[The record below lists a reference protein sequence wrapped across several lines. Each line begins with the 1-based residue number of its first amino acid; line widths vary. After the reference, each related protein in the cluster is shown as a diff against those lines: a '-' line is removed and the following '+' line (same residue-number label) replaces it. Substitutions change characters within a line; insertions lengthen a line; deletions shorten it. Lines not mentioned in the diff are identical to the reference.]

1 MLKHFPFSK
10 TFDLKMGTTTL
21 PADAPFIE
29 VDEKYLPEVELKR
42 KLLSEDHG
50 YYYQSLGGDE
60 QAQWEVLDLVL
71 HQLGSHYPEAFS
83 LEKHD
88 HFWSFRNQKL
98 NEEYDFIW
106 GDSGSLPQGPLDW
119 VGRQVQEDLLI
130 LNEKGELISGQ
141 LCFPS
146 GWSLGEKLG
155 KHFMSIHEPLP
166 DRLTPMIEAAGKLME
181 RIPQGRSIQRTNWGF
196 RISDELDMST
206 RHGARYREMLKPT
219 ETWSEKDVADN
230 VFVRIEYQ
238 TLHRLPS
245 GMVLFTIHT
254 HLSPIAEEVKDP
266 ARAGRMFEF
275 LATVPLDVRNYKL
288 ITPYHAKLGQYLKN
302 SME

>member
-1 MLKHFPFSK
+1 
-10 TFDLKMGTTTL
+10 MGTTPL
-21 PADAPFIE
+21 PADTPFIE
-29 VDEKYLPEVELKR
+29 VDEKYFPEVELKR
-42 KLLSEDHG
+42 KLLQEDHS
-50 YYYQSLGGDE
+50 YYYRSLGGDE

-71 HQLGSHYPEAFS
+71 HQLVSHYPEAFS

-88 HFWSFRNQKL
+88 LFWSFRNQKM
-98 NEEYDFIW
+98 NEEYDFTW
-106 GDSGSLPQGPLDW
+106 GDSGSLPQDPLDW

-130 LNEKGELISGQ
+130 LNEEGELISGQ

-146 GWSLGEKLG
+146 GWSLEEKLG

-196 RISDELDMST
+196 RITDDLDMST
-206 RHGARYREMLKPT
+206 QHGVRYREMLKPT
-219 ETWSEKDVADN
+219 ETWSVEDVAEK

-245 GMVLFTIHT
+245 GNVLFTIHT
-254 HLSPIAEEVKDP
+254 YLSPIAEEAKDP
-266 ARAGRMFEF
+266 DRAARMFGF
-275 LATVPLDVRNYKL
+275 LSTVPRDVQDYKL
-288 ITPYHAKLGQYLKN
+288 ITPYTTKLTQYLKN
-302 SME
+302 SVD